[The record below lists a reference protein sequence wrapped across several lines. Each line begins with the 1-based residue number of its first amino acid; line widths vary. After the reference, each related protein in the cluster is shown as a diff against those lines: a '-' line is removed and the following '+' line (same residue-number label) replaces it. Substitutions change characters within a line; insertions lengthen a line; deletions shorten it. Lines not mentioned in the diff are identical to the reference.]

1 MWLVELMGLVVLV
14 GAVLG
19 VVWRFAE
26 DWFEKRSDRQRQE
39 FEAELNKEELPT
51 LDEVKNPPI
60 KQFTNLN

>member
-1 MWLVELMGLVVLV
+1 MWLVELMGLVVLA

-26 DWFEKRSDRQRQE
+26 DWFEKRADRQRQE